1 MNPTLQS
8 LLQAATR
15 LTQSGQ
21 LKEATEAIQR
31 ALNGSAPRP
40 APAAKAAADVLDGCV
55 FEVDAKRADAHAEA
69 PWAKEVPPVGRQADQ
84 PDGSERPQARVW
96 QPAGTPA
103 PAQTSHAKARTHTLY
118 TPPGADGQ
126 QLLPLVVMLHGCTQD
141 AADFAAGTGM
151 SERARER
158 GFYVL
163 YPVQSQA
170 ANPQRCWNWFKH
182 NHQQRGHGEPAWIAD
197 LTREVIAR
205 HGIDPRRVY
214 IAGLSAGGAMATIV
228 ADAYPDIFAAVGVHS
243 GLPRGVVHNAPQALA
258 LMNTGVAGS
267 HGNGAGLGGG
277 LGGGLGI
284 DLDAGLQSMLHPA
297 SRSPAP
303 TVSHAGVPTIVFHG
317 DQDQTVHPRNGEQVL
332 AAWVTGAEGAGQAA
346 GGSSEAAPN
355 PPVRRVIERGVSPH
369 GRRYTRSTYHG
380 AADATV
386 AEHWLIHGAGHAWA
400 GGHAAGSYTDPSG
413 PDASLEMLR
422 FFLEHPRTSAD

>member
-31 ALNGSAPRP
+31 ALNGSAP
-40 APAAKAAADVLDGCV
+40 ATAATADVLDGCV
-55 FEVDAKRADAHAEA
+55 FEVEAKRAD
-69 PWAKEVPPVGRQADQ
+69 PDTTRVNEVPHVGRQADQ
-84 PDGSERPQARVW
+84 PDGSERSERSEQPQARVW
-96 QPAGTPA
+96 QPGGTPA
-103 PAQTSHAKARTHTLY
+103 SAQSPHSQARTHTLY
-118 TPPGADGQ
+118 TPPGANNS

-182 NHQQRGHGEPAWIAD
+182 NHQQRGHGEPAWIAS
-197 LTREVIAR
+197 LTLEVIAR

-214 IAGLSAGGAMATIV
+214 IAGLSAGGAMATVV

-258 LMNTGVAGS
+258 LMKTGVAGS
-267 HGNGAGLGGG
+267 HGNGV
-277 LGGGLGI
+277 GI
-284 DLDAGLQSMLHPA
+284 DAGLQSMLRPA

-303 TVSHAGVPTIVFHG
+303 SARHAGVPTIVFHG

-332 AAWVTGAEGAGQAA
+332 AAWVTAAGAAAGAGA
-346 GGSSEAAPN
+346 SESAPN
-355 PPVRRVIERGVSPH
+355 PPARLLIERGVSRH
-369 GRRYTRSTYHG
+369 GRRYTRSVYHG
-380 AADATV
+380 AAQVTV

-422 FFLEHPRTSAD
+422 FFLEHPRASID

>member
-31 ALNGSAPRP
+31 ALSGTAPRP
-40 APAAKAAADVLDGCV
+40 APASDVLDGCV
-55 FEVDAKRADAHAEA
+55 FEVDAKRADSGTTRAE
-69 PWAKEVPPVGRQADQ
+69 EVPHVARQTDR
-84 PDGSERPQARVW
+84 SEQSDRSDRPERTQR
-96 QPAGTPA
+96 PA
-103 PAQTSHAKARTHTLY
+103 PAQTRAHTLY

-151 SERARER
+151 NEHARER
-158 GFYVL
+158 GCYVL

-182 NHQQRGHGEPAWIAD
+182 NHQQRGHGEPAGIAS
-197 LTREVIAR
+197 LTLEVIAR

-258 LMNTGVAGS
+258 LMKTGVAGN
-267 HGNGAGLGGG
+267 HGNGAGL
-277 LGGGLGI
+277 
-284 DLDAGLQSMLHPA
+284 QSMLRPVG
-297 SRSPAP
+297 RSPVPAAG
-303 TVSHAGVPTIVFHG
+303 HAGVPTIVFHG
-317 DQDQTVHPRNGEQVL
+317 DQDQTVHPRNGEKVL
-332 AAWVTGAEGAGQAA
+332 ADLVTGEGAGAA
-346 GGSSEAAPN
+346 ASGSASN
-355 PPVRRVIERGVSPH
+355 PPVRRVIERGVSRH
-369 GRRYTRSTYHG
+369 GRCYTRSIYHG
-380 AADATV
+380 AADAAV

-422 FFLEHPRTSAD
+422 FFLEHPRPSAD